1 MNRKA
6 AQYLSVL
13 ILLVIAISAAAAAK
27 GPWIDKFIQ
36 VGDIKIHYL
45 EAGGGDRTLVFIP
58 GWIVT
63 ADVWREQIPYF
74 SVRGFRVI
82 ALDPRSQGQT
92 TKTEV
97 GNTYQQHAADLYAF
111 LQALNIEHS
120 HLVGWSAGA
129 ITLLEYLSS
138 PETLRPEKAVFVDCI
153 PFFAKQEDYPG
164 STTPQQ
170 ARKLLLSFQ
179 DDRDKAIDQYI
190 RSLFKMNQ
198 GEILIK
204 ELYEGSRKSPQAA
217 AATLYFDQFTGDRRP
232 ALRHVAVPSLIMTT
246 PENRAIGEYM
256 QAKIPRST
264 LEVIEGTGSALFL
277 DKPQAFNQA
286 LEAFLGER

>member
-6 AQYLSVL
+6 AYYLSAL
-13 ILLVIAISAAAAAK
+13 ILLAISISAAAAK

-45 EAGGGDRTLVFIP
+45 EAGGGDRTLVLIP
-58 GWIVT
+58 GWIVP
-63 ADVWREQIPYF
+63 ADVWREQLHYF
-74 SVRGFRVI
+74 SARGFRVL
-82 ALDPRSQGQT
+82 AMDPRSQGQT

-111 LQALNIEHS
+111 LQALKIES
-120 HLVGWSAGA
+120 SYLVAWSAGT

-138 PETLRPEKAVFVDCI
+138 PETLRPEKVVFVESI
-153 PFFAKQEDYPG
+153 PFFAKQDDYPG
-164 STTPQQ
+164 ATSPEQ

-179 DDRDKAIDQYI
+179 EDRAKATDRYI
-190 RSLFKMNQ
+190 RSLFRASP

-204 ELYEGSRKSPQAA
+204 ELSEGSRKSPMSA
-217 AATLYFDQFTGDRRP
+217 AATLYFDHYTGDRRP
-232 ALRHVAVPSLIMTT
+232 ALRHVDVPSLIVTSQ
-246 PENRAIGEYM
+246 ENRAIGEYM
-256 QAKIPRST
+256 QAKIPRSI
-264 LEVIEGTGSALFL
+264 LEVIDGTGSGLFL

-286 LEAFLGER
+286 LDTFFGEQ